1 MSLVLLE
8 QVRFLLE
15 IIEVKEEIEGV
26 IRKRILFKRKK
37 RKEGLENEKETPE
50 EPRKDKIYLRIL
62 SFILVNK
69 MILYTDGNIK
79 SYIVT
84 KNRNVIILEGK
95 RDSFRCRQRDESDN
109 HESFKFISY
118 KKMLKEMNSNK
129 SNNSRVYGPYTF
141 NSQCKL

>member
-1 MSLVLLE
+1 
-8 QVRFLLE
+8 
-15 IIEVKEEIEGV
+15 
-26 IRKRILFKRKK
+26 
-37 RKEGLENEKETPE
+37 
-50 EPRKDKIYLRIL
+50 
-62 SFILVNK
+62 

>member
-1 MSLVLLE
+1 
-8 QVRFLLE
+8 
-15 IIEVKEEIEGV
+15 
-26 IRKRILFKRKK
+26 
-37 RKEGLENEKETPE
+37 
-50 EPRKDKIYLRIL
+50 
-62 SFILVNK
+62 

-84 KNRNVIILEGK
+84 KNRNVIVLEGK

-118 KKMLKEMNSNK
+118 KKMCKEFKKK
-129 SNNSRVYGPYTF
+129 SSKVYGPYTF